1 MAKKSWQAHN
11 KKLFSKGMTAYA
23 TIIKANIRDIM
34 QDVARQMHEYI
45 SETTF
50 NQGDGNMPY
59 YTGNLSDSTGLGVY
73 IDGALTAYIP
83 PQRAMISQSNG
94 DSDPVIWGYQDVR
107 DTLSF
112 ASSEFSKGL
121 WVVLFSTTSYAFRVD
136 EQGSKYWNEGFFSIG
151 LVEQQLL
158 PKFKTAFAQAFPSI
172 AQKLNI

>member
-23 TIIKANIRDIM
+23 TIIKADIRDVM

-45 SETTF
+45 SDTTS

-83 PQRAMISQSNG
+83 PQRAMIPQSNG
-94 DSDPVIWGYQDVR
+94 DSDPIIWGYQDIR

-112 ASSEFSKGL
+112 ASSEYSKGL
-121 WVVLFSTTSYAFRVD
+121 WVVLFSTTSYAIKVD
-136 EQGSKYWNEGFFSIG
+136 ERGSKYWNKGFFSQL
-151 LVEQQLL
+151 LVSQQLL
-158 PKFKTAFAQAFPSI
+158 PKFIDAFAQKFPNLV
-172 AQKLNI
+172 QQLKL